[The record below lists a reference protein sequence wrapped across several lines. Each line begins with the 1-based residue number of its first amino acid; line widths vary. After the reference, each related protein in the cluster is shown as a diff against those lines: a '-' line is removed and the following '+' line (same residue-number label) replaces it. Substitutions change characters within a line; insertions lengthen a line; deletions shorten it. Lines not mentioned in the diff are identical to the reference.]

1 MRHAVDA
8 VDVWEDEQHGEV
20 PILIH
25 KRGEAYCTEGDM
37 MREQGG
43 RRRVGGEQLD
53 VKRVVVVDG
62 DHGFAVVVQ
71 IFQQDLAQGV
81 DFACVGRRGI
91 TAEEIGL
98 LLEGAEQCGEL
109 EGDGQVRGE
118 FGGAVEHEAKIE
130 EEFVARVEGRRQ
142 ANWVAEDAIRVG
154 NDREDARAKL
164 LSRNDVR

>member
-20 PILIH
+20 PILVH
-25 KRGEAYCTEGDM
+25 ERGEAYCAEGDM
-37 MREQGG
+37 MREQGR
-43 RRRVGGEQLD
+43 RRRVGGEELD
-53 VKRVVVVDG
+53 VERVVVVDG

-71 IFQQDLAQGV
+71 VFEQDLAQGV

-91 TAEEIGL
+91 TAEEMGL

-118 FGGAVEHEAKIE
+118 LGGAVEHETKVE
-130 EEFVARVEGRRQ
+130 EKLVARVEGRRQ
-142 ANWVAEDAIRVG
+142 AHRVAEDAV
-154 NDREDARAKL
+154 
-164 LSRNDVR
+164 